1 VLDDRTAINNPAQGA
16 AAAGTSI
23 KRNLLGDIVGGTKIE
38 YMPSAAGGL
47 GDFRRSYQDNSGQT
61 HYLELKPNERKGD
74 YSDSNRD
81 AWRAKQEREAATEKA
96 RLQTE
101 KQQGILNARYEK
113 EFGLKF
119 AELQSQIAQVSNA
132 HQTSLAQIG
141 LQGQQVT
148 NQGKQIEAQTKLGQG
163 QLSEQTNARI
173 DANTHRTE
181 ELGLTRQ
188 QMQLNNQLQQA
199 KLLQESQQFER
210 QHALDEKNNRRTQ
223 VMGALT
229 LIAQSAAK
237 F

>member
-1 VLDDRTAINNPAQGA
+1 MFDDRTAINNPAQGA

-23 KRNLLGDIVGGTKIE
+23 KRNGFGEIVGGTRIE

-47 GDFRRSYQDNSGQT
+47 GDFRRIYKDASGQDA
-61 HYLELKPNERKGD
+61 YLELKPNERKGE

-81 AWRAKQEREAATEKA
+81 AWRARQNIETATEKA
-96 RLQTE
+96 RIETAR
-101 KQQGILNARYEK
+101 QQGIVNRRDDRDH
-113 EFGLKF
+113 GLRRDQFEEQREQNK
-119 AELQSQIAQVSNA
+119 ASNSNIAA
-132 HQTSLAQIG
+132 QTGIL
-141 LQGQQVT
+141 GQQVA
-148 NQGKQIEAQTKLGQG
+148 NQGKQNEYNFQIQKAGVD
-163 QLSEQTNARI
+163 EQRNARI

>member
-1 VLDDRTAINNPAQGA
+1 MNNYGIPDPGLQNPGDFGNAATNVYSPQSPAASAPVAQGDSKYEDV
-16 AAAGTSI
+16 AGKGWRVKLPNGGYRMLNEHEYRGLQITPA
-23 KRNLLGDIVGGTKIE
+23 GDQARVLAI
-38 YMPSAAGGL
+38 
-47 GDFRRSYQDNSGQT
+47 Q
-61 HYLELKPNERKGD
+61 ERKDKEKIKAENEG
-74 YSDSNRD
+74 
-81 AWRAKQEREAATEKA
+81 KQD
-96 RLQTE
+96 
-101 KQQGILNARYEK
+101 ILNARYEK
-113 EFGLKF
+113 EFGLKL
-119 AELQSQIAQVSNA
+119 AELQSQIAQVNNA
-132 HQTSLAQIG
+132 HKTGLAQIG
-141 LQGQQVT
+141 LQGEQVK
-148 NQGKQIEAQTKLGQG
+148 NQGKQIDAQAKLGLG
-163 QLSEQTNARI
+163 QLDETKNARI

>member
-1 VLDDRTAINNPAQGA
+1 MFDDRTAINNPAQGA

-23 KRNLLGDIVGGTKIE
+23 KRNGFGEIVGGTRIE

-47 GDFRRSYQDNSGQT
+47 GDFRRIYKDASGQDA
-61 HYLELKPNERKGD
+61 YLELKPNERKGE

-81 AWRAKQEREAATEKA
+81 AWRARQNTEAATEKA

-101 KQQGILNARYEK
+101 KQQGILDNRYRQ
-113 EFGLKF
+113 EFNLKLE
-119 AELQSQIAQVSNA
+119 ELRGQQQQYKASNEQA
-132 HQTSLAQIG
+132 LAQIG

>member
-1 VLDDRTAINNPAQGA
+1 MLDDRTAINNPAQGA

-47 GDFRRSYQDNSGQT
+47 GDFRRIYKDANGQDA
-61 HYLELKPNERKGD
+61 YLELTPNERKGN

-81 AWRAKQEREAATEKA
+81 AWRAKKERETAEEKTRIETEE
-96 RLQTE
+96 R
-101 KQQGILNARYEK
+101 QGILDKRHADNY
-113 EFGLKF
+113 GLQLQDQKTRLLQVEG
-119 AELQSQIAQVSNA
+119 ELQRGKDAQAVLMEQLRQSGITAGNT
-132 HQTSLAQIG
+132 HTIQ
-141 LQGQQVT
+141 
-148 NQGKQIEAQTKLGQG
+148 KG
-163 QLSEQTNARI
+163 QLDETKNARI

>member
-1 VLDDRTAINNPAQGA
+1 MLDDRTAINNPAQGA

-81 AWRAKQEREAATEKA
+81 AWRAKQEREKAEEKA
-96 RLQTE
+96 RIETAR
-101 KQQGILNARYEK
+101 QQGIIDNRHKQDYGLRGQEIEAR
-113 EFGLKF
+113 L
-119 AELQSQIAQVSNA
+119 LQIEG
-132 HQTSLAQIG
+132 G
-141 LQGQQVT
+141 LQ
-148 NQGKQIEAQTKLGQG
+148 QGRDNHAAVMEGLRQSGITAGNTHTIQKG
-163 QLSEQTNARI
+163 QLDETKNARI

-188 QMQLNNQLQQA
+188 QMQLNNELQQA